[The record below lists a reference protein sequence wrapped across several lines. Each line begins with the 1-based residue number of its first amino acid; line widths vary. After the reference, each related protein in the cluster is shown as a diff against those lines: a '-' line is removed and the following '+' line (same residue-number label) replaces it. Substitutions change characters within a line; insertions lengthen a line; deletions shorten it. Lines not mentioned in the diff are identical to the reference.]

1 MQYITYFDY
10 NDLITKHNKV
20 IRKSGGA
27 MGVFN
32 EGLLKGC
39 LGFIRDDI
47 YYPDFEDKITHLVFS
62 IAKNHGFYDGNKRT
76 AIVAG
81 AYFLELN
88 AYDQYIIDSFMQN
101 MEGVVLLTAQ
111 NILSKDQL
119 KQIIRDLIQYGEI
132 SDSTKM
138 IYVEL
143 LGQIGQSES

>member
-10 NDLITKHNKV
+10 DDLLNKHNEV
-20 IRKSGGA
+20 IEKSGGVT
-27 MGVFN
+27 GVFN

-39 LGFIRDDI
+39 LEFIKDDV

-88 AYDQYIIDSFMQN
+88 AYDQYIIDAFMQN
-101 MEGVVLLTAQ
+101 MEGVVLLAAQ
-111 NILSKDQL
+111 NLLSKDQL
-119 KQIIRDLIQYGEI
+119 KQIVYDLIRYGEM
-132 SDSTKM
+132 SDNTKM

-143 LGQIGQSES
+143 LGQVS

>member
-1 MQYITYFDY
+1 MRYITYFDY
-10 NDLITKHNKV
+10 SDLVNKHNEV
-20 IRKSGGA
+20 IEKSGGST
-27 MGVFN
+27 GVFN
-32 EGLLKGC
+32 ERLLKGC
-39 LGFIRDDI
+39 LDFIKDDV

-62 IAKNHGFYDGNKRT
+62 IAKNHGFCDGNKRT

-111 NILSKDQL
+111 SILSKDQL
-119 KQIIRDLIQYGEI
+119 KQIIYDLIRYGEM
-132 SDSTKM
+132 SDNTKM

-143 LGQIGQSES
+143 LGQIGQAEL

>member
-10 NDLITKHNKV
+10 DDLITKHNEV
-20 IRKSGGA
+20 IKKSGGA
-27 MGVFN
+27 TGVFN

-39 LGFIRDDI
+39 LEFIRDDV

-62 IAKNHGFYDGNKRT
+62 IAKNHGFCDGNKRT

-88 AYDQYIIDSFMQN
+88 AYDQYIVDAFMQN

-111 NILSKDQL
+111 SMLSKDQL
-119 KQIIRDLIQYGEI
+119 RQIICDLIQHGEM

-143 LGQIGQSES
+143 LGQISQTEL

>member
-1 MQYITYFDY
+1 MQYITYFEFD
-10 NDLITKHNKV
+10 DLVAKHNEV
-20 IRKSGGA
+20 IEKSGGST
-27 MGVFN
+27 GVFN

-39 LGFIRDDI
+39 LEFIQDDI

-62 IAKNHGFYDGNKRT
+62 IAKNHGFCDGNKRT

-88 AYDQYIIDSFMQN
+88 AYDQYIVDAFMQN

-111 NILSKDQL
+111 SILSKDQL
-119 KQIIRDLIQYGEI
+119 KQIICDLINHGEM
-132 SDSTKM
+132 SDSSKM

-143 LGQIGQSES
+143 LGKISQEES